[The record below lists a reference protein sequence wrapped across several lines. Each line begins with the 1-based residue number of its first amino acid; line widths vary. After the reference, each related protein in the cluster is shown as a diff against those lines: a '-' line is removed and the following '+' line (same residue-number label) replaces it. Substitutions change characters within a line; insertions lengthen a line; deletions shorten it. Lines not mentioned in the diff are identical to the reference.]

1 MGFDTKLTSSNSTYH
16 TKTGGTHTSNVHH
29 ANSDRTSKTFKK
41 GTIDLATVNSHKVA
55 GGAGGSA
62 GPSRSSAGAAGGL
75 AAGGHGG
82 TGGHV
87 IIHHQAPPPPPDT
100 LTSTELLGAAIGST
114 IAIILIIIAGAITCR
129 SVYRDQARSFRKR
142 RDKKSAKR
150 TRDMESAS
158 VASRS
163 EEIERLTSVLPDV
176 TVPPAQQ
183 GAPHR
188 RATEML
194 NAMTPLSQTCAIDSA
209 KEKETGLLKTTVQHA
224 PVPSAPP
231 MEHKSARCQRRHVSS
246 SDSDLSP
253 IPHRE
258 PRIARAWGPSRN
270 QSRSHNKSHRLTAL
284 RETEPQDTG
293 LATYFPSSTATRAE
307 DSTGKGPRSSS
318 PLTPR
323 APVMAPSRSLLT
335 TAIVP
340 TTKTNDTVT
349 SGCLCRTGMQP
360 AQLFTSEPTLSST
373 GTGPSRPSILP
384 MSGGQETGL
393 QDQDHR
399 RFQHLNQTIDT
410 QQQLIN
416 QLLQG
421 LQAQKMMGVSLTPT
435 KRSSTTATPSTPDFN
450 PHRSLHTAGDRKQT
464 RRDPERPQSTS
475 AATTEPPATPKTD
488 DDDED

>member
-1 MGFDTKLTSSNSTYH
+1 MGLETRLTSNNSTYK
-16 TKTGGTHTSNVHH
+16 TNTGGTHSSNVHH
-29 ANSDRTSKTFKK
+29 ANTDHTSKTFRK
-41 GTIDLATVNSHKVA
+41 GTIDLATANSHRVT

-75 AAGGHGG
+75 AAGGQGG

-114 IAIILIIIAGAITCR
+114 IAIILIVIAGAITCR

-142 RDKKSAKR
+142 RDKKLAKK

-158 VASRS
+158 VASR
-163 EEIERLTSVLPDV
+163 EGEIERLTSVLPDV

-270 QSRSHNKSHRLTAL
+270 QSRGHNKSHRLTAL
-284 RETEPQDTG
+284 RETELQDTC
-293 LATYFPSSTATRAE
+293 LASYLPSSTVTRAE
-307 DSTGKGPRSSS
+307 GSTGKGPRSSS

-340 TTKTNDTVT
+340 TTKTNDTAT

-416 QLLQG
+416 QLLQ
-421 LQAQKMMGVSLTPT
+421 AQKMMSVSLTPT
-435 KRSSTTATPSTPDFN
+435 KKSSTTAAPATPDFN

-464 RRDPERPQSTS
+464 RRDPEHPQSTS
-475 AATTEPPATPKTD
+475 AATMEQPATPKTD

>member
-1 MGFDTKLTSSNSTYH
+1 MGFDTKLTSSNSTYN

-41 GTIDLATVNSHKVA
+41 GTIDLATANSHKVA

-62 GPSRSSAGAAGGL
+62 GPSRSTSGAAGGL
-75 AAGGHGG
+75 GVGGHGG
-82 TGGHV
+82 TGGQV
-87 IIHHQAPPPPPDT
+87 IIHHQAPPPRPDNM
-100 LTSTELLGAAIGST
+100 TSTELLGAAIGST

-129 SVYRDQARSFRKR
+129 SVYRDQARSFKKR
-142 RDKKSAKR
+142 RDKKTAKKA
-150 TRDMESAS
+150 RDIESAS
-158 VASRS
+158 IASRS

-194 NAMTPLSQTCAIDSA
+194 NAMTPLSQTCVIDSA

-231 MEHKSARCQRRHVSS
+231 MEHRSTRCQRRHVSS

-270 QSRSHNKSHRLTAL
+270 QSRGHNKSHHQITFSSGA
-284 RETEPQDTG
+284 ENQDTV
-293 LATYFPSSTATRAE
+293 LANYFPSSTATRPE
-307 DSTGKGPRSSS
+307 GLTGKGPSSSS
-318 PLTPR
+318 PLIPR
-323 APVMAPSRSLLT
+323 APVTAPSQSLPT
-335 TAIVP
+335 TVTGQVTKTTDTAI
-340 TTKTNDTVT
+340 

-360 AQLFTSEPTLSST
+360 AQLFTSEPILSST
-373 GTGPSRPSILP
+373 GTGQSRPSILP

-416 QLLQG
+416 QLLQ
-421 LQAQKMMGVSLTPT
+421 AQKMMSVSLTPT
-435 KRSSTTATPSTPDFN
+435 KKSSTTAAPATPDFN

-464 RRDPERPQSTS
+464 RRDPEHPQSTS
-475 AATTEPPATPKTD
+475 AATMEPPTTPKTD